1 MPQPDLQRAVFVGC
15 EGQPDDLASLV
26 EAGEIAFSGAE
37 GISPDRLVDE
47 ALRSIRPAYYVFRE
61 SRGQINW
68 GATGPEFQ
76 DIIIQY
82 GSGVATGLTVAAIIA
97 TLRKVFARKPDAG
110 QEPVP
115 YRPLPVDSETVWR
128 LFSDFLLRAFKVRD
142 ASPVE
147 IRSTADGW
155 FVRAET
161 EGERFEGSVSA
172 DGRVLSAKHLRTK
185 A

>member
-26 EAGEIAFSGAE
+26 EAAEIAFSGAE
-37 GISPDRLVDE
+37 GISPDQLVDE
-47 ALRSIRPAYYVFRE
+47 ALRSIQPAYYDFRE

-82 GSGVATGLTVAAIIA
+82 GSGVVTGLTVAGIIA
-97 TLRKVFARKPDAG
+97 TLRKVFARKSD
-110 QEPVP
+110 EPLP
-115 YRPLPVDSETVWR
+115 YRPQPVDSESVWR
-128 LFSDFLLRAFKVRD
+128 LFSDFLLRAFKVR
-142 ASPVE
+142 AATPIE

-155 FVRAET
+155 FVHAEAG
-161 EGERFEGSVSA
+161 GERFEGSVSA

-185 A
+185 G